1 MNKILAAIDVEI
13 AKLQQVRAML
23 GAIPDPISELVT
35 GSKRRGRPK
44 GSLNKSAQPVG
55 SGKRLMSA
63 KGRARIAAAQKA
75 RWALQKAAKR

>member
-23 GAIPDPISELVT
+23 GAISDPIPELVT

-44 GSLNKSAQPVG
+44 GSLNKQPQALG

-63 KGRARIAAAQKA
+63 KGKARIAAAQKA
-75 RWALQKAAKR
+75 R